1 MIGQIYSSVTP
12 YYDVKTGQN
21 SYKRRPVLII
31 SGPQNN
37 DYTVLPVSTVSRK
50 ENLDREYDIEVE
62 PSDYPKLNL
71 NHKSYIRTHKQT
83 TVHRASLVKKIADMK
98 SDYEDL
104 YLDTL
109 EKYEEFNKNV
119 INNALSQ

>member
-12 YYDVKTGQN
+12 YYDVRTGRN
-21 SYKRRPVLII
+21 SFKRRPVLII

-50 ENLDREYDIEVE
+50 ENLDRDYDIEVE

-71 NHKSYIRTHKQT
+71 NHTCYIRTHKQT
-83 TVHRASLVKKIADMK
+83 TVHKASLVRKIADMK
-98 SDYEDL
+98 LEYEDL
-104 YLDTL
+104 YLEIL
-109 EKYEEFNKNV
+109 EKCEEFHKSV
-119 INNALSQ
+119 IDNALSI